1 MLIARKGQREG
12 FGFGFASAGLAKW
25 PRYRWIIDPAGD
37 SVTLLLEYLQ
47 LRFGLSDTTS
57 EFLGLAAKIHTPQ
70 LVELRKQALYFALPH
85 FQPCMQNTIE

>member
-1 MLIARKGQREG
+1 MLIAGKRLRE
-12 FGFGFASAGLAKW
+12 GFASASLAKW
-25 PRYRWIIDPAGD
+25 PRYRWIIDPTGEGI
-37 SVTLLLEYLQ
+37 TLLLEYLQ

-70 LVELRKQALYFALPH
+70 LVELRKQALNFVLPL